1 MSINKGILYRKARET
16 IGLIAA
22 RNPWFCISN
31 ADRTP
36 ARWAPAEIPIASSS
50 RVSRTRVVS
59 GSSSAILIRWTSQV
73 SGRAE
78 TIFTPD
84 RFNPLYT
91 ILEFSTETGMAADC
105 STNTYNHRPPLMDQR
120 GLKPR
125 LHLDQRSVGNVVAGF
140 SPRSPQ

>member
-1 MSINKGILYRKARET
+1 MSINKGILYRNARDT

-59 GSSSAILIRWTSQV
+59 GSASAILIRWTSQV

-120 GLKPR
+120 GLKPATTFGINV
-125 LHLDQRSVGNVVAGF
+125 RSEM
-140 SPRSPQ
+140 